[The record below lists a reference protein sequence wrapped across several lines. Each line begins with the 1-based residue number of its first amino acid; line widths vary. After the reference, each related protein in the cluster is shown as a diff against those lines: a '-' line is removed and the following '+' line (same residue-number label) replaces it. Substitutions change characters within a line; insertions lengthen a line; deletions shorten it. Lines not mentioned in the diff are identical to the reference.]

1 MMRKIYDMPSSNLQL
16 WMENKTT
23 LIKIRGE
30 TEEFSDYEIEDL
42 IDTLVSLRPNR
53 KDVNCVE
60 SEQ

>member
-1 MMRKIYDMPSSNLQL
+1 MRQIYDMPSSNLQI

-42 IDTLVSLRPNR
+42 IDTLVLLRPDR
-53 KDVNCVE
+53 QDVI
-60 SEQ
+60 SEVSE